1 MSTDSTLDVLWSYF
15 PKSESNNKHMNALF
29 ANMFKNHQP
38 EVVLAVLH
46 SHRIESKY
54 AEPCPKT
61 IKRMLDEA
69 RQQLASKTHAAK
81 SDEDD
86 SVRAMRAWAIQQIG
100 EECRHWDARKVV
112 KERIRAEWFAIPAER
127 RPKPNTEMNF
137 GPWLGMIAA
146 AGGNTEAGRT
156 FLESL
161 TGCRDITKYDGM
173 DNREL
178 YAAYQRTSDA
188 MMPRDVKRDVDEF
201 KEWQDRMRG
210 DKHKIRRAIAEHKQ
224 ATKLL
229 PGKDDGQ

>member
-1 MSTDSTLDVLWSYF
+1 MSTDSPLDVLWSYF
-15 PKSESNNKHMNALF
+15 PKSEANNKHMNALY

-46 SHRIESKY
+46 SHRIENKF
-54 AEPCPKT
+54 AEPCAKT

-69 RQQLASKTHAAK
+69 RQQLASKTNAAK

-100 EECRHWDARKVV
+100 EECRHWDARNVV

-201 KEWQDRMRG
+201 KAWQDQMRG
-210 DKHKIRRAIAEHKQ
+210 QKHKIRRAIAAHQQ